1 MSTDCRI
8 VALLLIIGLLGSIQ
22 PARASSEQSDV
33 IVYDDVL
40 ASGWVDWSWNTG
52 VNFQNASPV
61 HTGNHSLAITYNA
74 AWAGLYLHVNST
86 LNGHAFTALRFWIHG
101 GASGGQG
108 LDVVLYDANNQAGPA
123 VSVTPL
129 ANAWSQIDVPLS
141 ALGSPT
147 AISGIVWQDT
157 TGGAQSTFYLDDV
170 TLIATNVP
178 LTLSVDAGA
187 NRHAISPFIYGMNFV
202 DEALAAELRLPVQR
216 WGGNST
222 SRYNWQIDAYN
233 TGSDW
238 YFENI
243 ANPNSNVGALPNG
256 SASDK
261 FVEQDRR
268 TGTQT
273 LMTMPLIGWA
283 AKRRVENHPFDCG
296 FKVSRYGPQQSVDP
310 YDTDCGNG
318 MIDSTTP
325 ITGNDPL
332 DTSVAITTTFV
343 MSWVHHLVD
352 RYGTAAN
359 GGVQLYS
366 LDNEPMLWDGTHR
379 DVHPQPTSYDEVRD
393 RTLEYAA
400 AIKAADSTAQ
410 TLGPVEWG
418 WTGYFYSALD
428 WAPGGDWWN
437 HPQDRL
443 AHGNVPFVEWY
454 LQQLRSYE
462 QTHGQRIL
470 DFLDLHYYPQA
481 PNVALSPAGD
491 ANTQALRLRSTRGL
505 WDPDYVDESWI
516 NEAVNL
522 IPRMKAWVNAD
533 YPGTMTAIT
542 EYNWGA
548 LDHINGALAQAD
560 VLGIFGR
567 EGLDLATLWG
577 PPEANQPGAFA
588 FRMYRNYDDAGHA
601 FGDISV
607 RAMSSDSDQLAIFA
621 AQRAVDFALTAIII
635 NKTNETLTETV
646 TLSNFNPITTAQVFR
661 YSAANFNAIVP
672 QPDIAVSANGFTL
685 AFPPASITLV
695 VLMPAVPLQQ
705 VYLPAVTR

>member
-33 IVYDDVL
+33 IVYDDAL
-40 ASGWVDWSWNTG
+40 ASGWANWSWDAG
-52 VNFQNASPV
+52 VNFQNPSPV
-61 HTGNHSLAITYNA
+61 HAGNHSLAITYNA

-86 LNGHAFTALRFWIHG
+86 LSGHAFTSLRFWIHG

-108 LDVVLYDANNQAGPA
+108 LAVVLYDANNQAGSA

-129 ANAWSQIDVPLS
+129 ANAWSQIDVPLA

-170 TLIATNVP
+170 KLIAGNMP
-178 LTLSVDAGA
+178 LTLSVDASA

-243 ANPNSNVGALPNG
+243 ANPNSDVGALPNG

-273 LMTMPLIGWA
+273 LMTVPLIGWA

-296 FKVSRYGPQQSVDP
+296 FKVSLYGPQQSADP
-310 YDTDCGNG
+310 WDTDCGSG

-325 ITGNDPL
+325 ITSNNPL

-343 MSWVHHLVD
+343 VSWVHHLVD

-359 GGVQLYS
+359 GGVQFYN

-379 DVHPQPTSYDEVRD
+379 DVHPQPTSYDEMRD

-470 DFLDLHYYPQA
+470 DYLDLHYYPQA

-533 YPGTMTAIT
+533 YPGTRTAIT

-548 LDHINGALAQAD
+548 LDHINGALTQAD

-588 FRMYRNYDDAGHA
+588 FRMYRNYDNAGHT

-607 RAMSSDSDQLAIFA
+607 QAMSSDSDQLAIFG
-621 AQRAVDFALTAIII
+621 AQRSIDFALTTIIL
-635 NKTNETLTETV
+635 NKTNDTLTRTV
-646 TLSNFNPITTAQVFR
+646 SLANFNPITTAQVFR
-661 YSAANFNAIVP
+661 YSAVNLNAIVR
-672 QPDIAVSANGFTL
+672 QPDIAVGANGFMI

-695 VLMPAVPLQQ
+695 VLMPAVPPKQ
-705 VYLPAVTR
+705 VYLPSVTR